1 MLLINTI
8 SHTLPQSRPQVL
20 SHEDGMMVSEPTL
33 SSLPQLTV
41 RAMAL
46 EKGREG
52 VDGAAG
58 GCQGKARS

>member
-20 SHEDGMMVSEPTL
+20 SHEDVMMVSEPTL

-46 EKGREG
+46 KKVREG
-52 VDGAAG
+52 VDGTAG